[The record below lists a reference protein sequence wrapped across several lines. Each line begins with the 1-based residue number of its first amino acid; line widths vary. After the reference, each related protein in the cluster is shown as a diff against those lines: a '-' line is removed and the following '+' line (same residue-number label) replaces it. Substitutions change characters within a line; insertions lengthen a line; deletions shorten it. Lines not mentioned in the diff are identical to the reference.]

1 MIKNL
6 IIGSFIFRFV
16 GMSYLKPW
24 RGLCINDDDN
34 TMIFQTQQQM
44 KFLAGYSPRELWIRG
59 TAGSGKTYLLIEKA
73 LTLAQGILSDP
84 TKTNEKILVLC
95 CNPILRKALEKTIN
109 GYLQVPEARDVSSF
123 LHCKTF
129 TELVVEL
136 ASLSWSPRNN
146 IEKEM
151 SVNWALGKLKEEDD
165 VFMYDHILVDEGQD
179 LYGTKWPT
187 LLKHIH
193 KGSKGSAQ
201 EARPGFFWVM
211 YDVNQHLYLGKKSP
225 RSHFDGIQ
233 NNAELNVVFRNTDNI
248 FKQSKKYFKSSMSNG
263 SPITLGHEVTG
274 LPIEWDDSLASCSVI
289 PEGTRLVVRLE
300 KEIPQGAR
308 LEEEI
313 PQGARL
319 VVSGEEIQ
327 QGARLEEEILQ
338 GPRLEEEI
346 PQGARLVVSGEEIP
360 QGARLLVSG
369 EEIQQGARLVVSGE
383 EIQQGARLK
392 EEIQQG
398 ARLKEEIQQGFRL
411 VVSGEEIQQGA
422 RLKEEIQQG
431 ARLVVNWIEKLEKEK
446 VLPKDIC
453 VLVQNQEKQ
462 RLLRDEIER
471 IGWNSQ
477 TADDLLENSRNCA
490 VVESIQRFK
499 GLESKVVI
507 LFNPPFQGYSQFCTK
522 ELLYA
527 AVSRCSCFLVVI
539 SSKEGCIALKSD
551 DGINEVDRGQTG
563 GPIALLR
570 F

>member
-6 IIGSFIFRFV
+6 VIGSFIFRFV

-95 CNPILRKALEKTIN
+95 CNPILRKKLEKTIN
-109 GYLQVPEARDVSSF
+109 GHLQVPEARDVSSF

-129 TELVVEL
+129 TELVMEL
-136 ASLSWSPRNN
+136 ASLSWPPRNN
-146 IEKEM
+146 IEKEV

-193 KGSKGSAQ
+193 KGSRGFAQ

-225 RSHFDGIQ
+225 RSHFDCIQ
-233 NNAELNVVFRNTDNI
+233 NNAELNEVFRNTDNI
-248 FKQSKKYFKSSMSNG
+248 FKQSKKYFKSLMSNG

-289 PEGTRLVVRLE
+289 PEGTRLVV
-300 KEIPQGAR
+300 R

-346 PQGARLVVSGEEIP
+346 PQGAWLVVSGEEIP
-360 QGARLLVSG
+360 QGARLVVSG

-383 EIQQGARLK
+383 EIQQGAK
-392 EEIQQG
+392 
-398 ARLKEEIQQGFRL
+398 
-411 VVSGEEIQQGA
+411 
-422 RLKEEIQQG
+422 LKEEIQQG

-446 VLPKDIC
+446 VHPKDIC

-507 LFNPPFQGYSQFCTK
+507 LFNPPFQSSSQFCTK

-551 DGINEVDRGQTG
+551 VGIIEVNGGHADGAR
-563 GPIALLR
+563 PLLKI
-570 F
+570 

>member
-165 VFMYDHILVDEGQD
+165 VFMYDHILADEGQD

-327 QGARLEEEILQ
+327 QGARL
-338 GPRLEEEI
+338 
-346 PQGARLVVSGEEIP
+346 
-360 QGARLLVSG
+360 
-369 EEIQQGARLVVSGE
+369 
-383 EIQQGARLK
+383 
-392 EEIQQG
+392 
-398 ARLKEEIQQGFRL
+398 
-411 VVSGEEIQQGA
+411 
-422 RLKEEIQQG
+422 KEEIQQG

-551 DGINEVDRGQTG
+551 VGINEVDRGQTG
-563 GPIALLR
+563 RLIPLLR

>member
-327 QGARLEEEILQ
+327 QGARL
-338 GPRLEEEI
+338 
-346 PQGARLVVSGEEIP
+346 
-360 QGARLLVSG
+360 
-369 EEIQQGARLVVSGE
+369 
-383 EIQQGARLK
+383 
-392 EEIQQG
+392 
-398 ARLKEEIQQGFRL
+398 
-411 VVSGEEIQQGA
+411 
-422 RLKEEIQQG
+422 KEEIQQG

-551 DGINEVDRGQTG
+551 VGINEVDRGQTG
-563 GPIALLR
+563 RLIPLLR

>member
-6 IIGSFIFRFV
+6 IIGSFILRFV

-59 TAGSGKTYLLIEKA
+59 TAGSSKTYLLIEKA

-129 TELVVEL
+129 TELVMEL
-136 ASLSWSPRNN
+136 ASWSSPPRGNLD
-146 IEKEM
+146 KEI
-151 SVNWALGKLKEEDD
+151 SVNWALEKLKEKDD

-193 KGSKGSAQ
+193 KGSRGFAQ

-225 RSHFDGIQ
+225 RSHFDCIQ

-248 FKQSKKYFKSSMSNG
+248 FKQSKKYFKSLMSNG

-274 LPIEWDDSLASCSVI
+274 LPIEWDDSLASCNVI
-289 PEGTRLVVRLE
+289 PEGTKLVSRLE
-300 KEIPQGAR
+300 KET
-308 LEEEI
+308 

-319 VVSGEEIQ
+319 VVSVEEK
-327 QGARLEEEILQ
+327 LQ
-338 GPRLEEEI
+338 GP
-346 PQGARLVVSGEEIP
+346 
-360 QGARLLVSG
+360 
-369 EEIQQGARLVVSGE
+369 
-383 EIQQGARLK
+383 
-392 EEIQQG
+392 
-398 ARLKEEIQQGFRL
+398 
-411 VVSGEEIQQGA
+411 

-446 VLPKDIC
+446 VHPKDIC

-551 DGINEVDRGQTG
+551 VGIIEANG
-563 GPIALLR
+563 GHAGGVRPLLII
-570 F
+570 

>member
-6 IIGSFIFRFV
+6 IIGSFILRFV

-109 GYLQVPEARDVSSF
+109 GYLQVPEARDVGSF

-129 TELVVEL
+129 TELVMEL
-136 ASLSWSPRNN
+136 ASWSSPPRGNLD
-146 IEKEM
+146 KEI
-151 SVNWALGKLKEEDD
+151 SVNWALEKLKEKDD

-193 KGSKGSAQ
+193 KGSRGFAQ

-225 RSHFDGIQ
+225 RSHFDCIQ

-248 FKQSKKYFKSSMSNG
+248 FKQSKKYFKSLMSNG

-274 LPIEWDDSLASCSVI
+274 LPIEWDDSLASCNVI
-289 PEGTRLVVRLE
+289 PEGTRLVSRLE
-300 KEIPQGAR
+300 KET
-308 LEEEI
+308 

-319 VVSGEEIQ
+319 VVSVEEK
-327 QGARLEEEILQ
+327 LQ
-338 GPRLEEEI
+338 GP
-346 PQGARLVVSGEEIP
+346 
-360 QGARLLVSG
+360 
-369 EEIQQGARLVVSGE
+369 
-383 EIQQGARLK
+383 
-392 EEIQQG
+392 
-398 ARLKEEIQQGFRL
+398 
-411 VVSGEEIQQGA
+411 

-446 VLPKDIC
+446 VHPKDIC

-551 DGINEVDRGQTG
+551 VGIIEANG
-563 GPIALLR
+563 GHAGGVRPLLII
-570 F
+570 

>member
-319 VVSGEEIQ
+319 VVSGEEI
-327 QGARLEEEILQ
+327 
-338 GPRLEEEI
+338 
-346 PQGARLVVSGEEIP
+346 P

-369 EEIQQGARLVVSGE
+369 EEIQQGARLVVSG
-383 EIQQGARLK
+383 

-490 VVESIQRFK
+490 VVESIQRFN

-563 GPIALLR
+563 GPIPLLR

>member
-44 KFLAGYSPRELWIRG
+44 KFLAGYSPRELWISG
-59 TAGSGKTYLLIEKA
+59 TGGSGKTYLLIEKA

-129 TELVVEL
+129 TELVMEL

-151 SVNWALGKLKEEDD
+151 SVNWAFGKLKEEDD

-193 KGSKGSAQ
+193 KGSRGFTQ

-225 RSHFDGIQ
+225 RSHFDCIQ

-248 FKQSKKYFKSSMSNG
+248 FKQSKKYFKSLMSDG

-300 KEIPQGAR
+300 
-308 LEEEI
+308 EEI
-313 PQGARL
+313 PQGA
-319 VVSGEEIQ
+319 
-327 QGARLEEEILQ
+327 
-338 GPRLEEEI
+338 
-346 PQGARLVVSGEEIP
+346 
-360 QGARLLVSG
+360 
-369 EEIQQGARLVVSGE
+369 
-383 EIQQGARLK
+383 
-392 EEIQQG
+392 
-398 ARLKEEIQQGFRL
+398 RL

-446 VLPKDIC
+446 VHPKDIC

-551 DGINEVDRGQTG
+551 VGINEVDRGQTG
-563 GPIALLR
+563 GLIPLLR

>member
-6 IIGSFIFRFV
+6 IIGSFILRFV

-129 TELVVEL
+129 TELVMEL
-136 ASLSWSPRNN
+136 ASWSSPPRGNLD
-146 IEKEM
+146 KEI
-151 SVNWALGKLKEEDD
+151 SVNWALEKLKEKDD

-193 KGSKGSAQ
+193 KGSRGFAQ

-225 RSHFDGIQ
+225 RSHFDCIQ

-248 FKQSKKYFKSSMSNG
+248 FKQSKKYFKSLMSNG

-274 LPIEWDDSLASCSVI
+274 LPIEWDDSLASCNVI
-289 PEGTRLVVRLE
+289 PEGTRLVSRLE
-300 KEIPQGAR
+300 KET
-308 LEEEI
+308 

-319 VVSGEEIQ
+319 VVSVEEK
-327 QGARLEEEILQ
+327 LQ
-338 GPRLEEEI
+338 GP
-346 PQGARLVVSGEEIP
+346 
-360 QGARLLVSG
+360 
-369 EEIQQGARLVVSGE
+369 
-383 EIQQGARLK
+383 
-392 EEIQQG
+392 
-398 ARLKEEIQQGFRL
+398 
-411 VVSGEEIQQGA
+411 

-446 VLPKDIC
+446 VHPKDIC

-551 DGINEVDRGQTG
+551 VGIIEANG
-563 GPIALLR
+563 GHAGGVRPLLII
-570 F
+570 

>member
-1 MIKNL
+1 
-6 IIGSFIFRFV
+6 
-16 GMSYLKPW
+16 MSYLKPW

-129 TELVVEL
+129 TELVMEL
-136 ASLSWSPRNN
+136 ASWSSPPRGNLD
-146 IEKEM
+146 KEI
-151 SVNWALGKLKEEDD
+151 SVNWALEKLKEKDD

-193 KGSKGSAQ
+193 KGSRGFAQ

-225 RSHFDGIQ
+225 RSHFDCIQ

-248 FKQSKKYFKSSMSNG
+248 FKQSKKYFKSLMSNG

-274 LPIEWDDSLASCSVI
+274 LPIEWDDSLASCNVI
-289 PEGTRLVVRLE
+289 PEGTKLVSRLE
-300 KEIPQGAR
+300 KETPQD
-308 LEEEI
+308 
-313 PQGARL
+313 ARL
-319 VVSGEEIQ
+319 VVSVEEK
-327 QGARLEEEILQ
+327 LQ
-338 GPRLEEEI
+338 GP
-346 PQGARLVVSGEEIP
+346 
-360 QGARLLVSG
+360 
-369 EEIQQGARLVVSGE
+369 
-383 EIQQGARLK
+383 
-392 EEIQQG
+392 
-398 ARLKEEIQQGFRL
+398 
-411 VVSGEEIQQGA
+411 

-446 VLPKDIC
+446 VHPKDIC

-551 DGINEVDRGQTG
+551 VGIIEANG
-563 GPIALLR
+563 GHAGGVRPLLII
-570 F
+570 

>member
-1 MIKNL
+1 MINNL

-34 TMIFQTQQQM
+34 TMIFETQQQM
-44 KFLAGYSPRELWIRG
+44 KSHAGYSPRELWIRG
-59 TAGSGKTYLLIEKA
+59 TAGSGKTYLLIKKA

-129 TELVVEL
+129 TELVMEL
-136 ASLSWSPRNN
+136 ASLSWPPRNN
-146 IEKEM
+146 VEKET
-151 SVNWALGKLKEEDD
+151 SVNRALGELKEKDD

-248 FKQSKKYFKSSMSNG
+248 FKQSKKYFKSLMSNG

-289 PEGTRLVVRLE
+289 PEGTRLV
-300 KEIPQGAR
+300 AR
-308 LEEEI
+308 LEETI
-313 PQGARL
+313 P
-319 VVSGEEIQ
+319 
-327 QGARLEEEILQ
+327 
-338 GPRLEEEI
+338 
-346 PQGARLVVSGEEIP
+346 
-360 QGARLLVSG
+360 
-369 EEIQQGARLVVSGE
+369 
-383 EIQQGARLK
+383 
-392 EEIQQG
+392 
-398 ARLKEEIQQGFRL
+398 
-411 VVSGEEIQQGA
+411 
-422 RLKEEIQQG
+422 QG

-446 VLPKDIC
+446 VHPKDIC

-462 RLLRDEIER
+462 RLLRNEIER
-471 IGWNSQ
+471 IGGNSQ

-507 LFNPPFQGYSQFCTK
+507 LFNPPFQGDSQFCTK

-539 SSKEGCIALKSD
+539 STKEGCIALKSD
-551 DGINEVDRGQTG
+551 VGIIEVNRGHAG
-563 GPIALLR
+563 GARPLLKI
-570 F
+570 

>member
-6 IIGSFIFRFV
+6 IIGSFILRFV

-129 TELVVEL
+129 TELVMEL
-136 ASLSWSPRNN
+136 ASWSSPPRGNLD
-146 IEKEM
+146 KEI
-151 SVNWALGKLKEEDD
+151 SVNWALEKLKEKDD

-193 KGSKGSAQ
+193 KGSRGFAQ

-225 RSHFDGIQ
+225 RSHFDCIQ

-248 FKQSKKYFKSSMSNG
+248 FKQSKKYFKSLMSNG

-274 LPIEWDDSLASCSVI
+274 LPIEWDDSLASCNVI
-289 PEGTRLVVRLE
+289 PEGTKLVSRLE
-300 KEIPQGAR
+300 KET
-308 LEEEI
+308 

-319 VVSGEEIQ
+319 VVSVEEK
-327 QGARLEEEILQ
+327 LQ
-338 GPRLEEEI
+338 GP
-346 PQGARLVVSGEEIP
+346 
-360 QGARLLVSG
+360 
-369 EEIQQGARLVVSGE
+369 
-383 EIQQGARLK
+383 
-392 EEIQQG
+392 
-398 ARLKEEIQQGFRL
+398 
-411 VVSGEEIQQGA
+411 

-446 VLPKDIC
+446 VHPKDIC

-551 DGINEVDRGQTG
+551 VGIIEANG
-563 GPIALLR
+563 GHAGGVRPLLII
-570 F
+570 

>member
-34 TMIFQTQQQM
+34 TMIFQTRQQM
-44 KFLAGYSPRELWIRG
+44 KQLEGYSPRELWIRG

-73 LTLAQGILSDP
+73 LTLAQGILSNP

-95 CNPILRKALEKTIN
+95 CNPILCKALEKTIK

-129 TELVVEL
+129 TELVMEL
-136 ASLSWSPRNN
+136 ASLSGPPRSNV
-146 IEKEM
+146 EKEI
-151 SVNWALGKLKEEDD
+151 SVNWALGKLKEKDD

-193 KGSKGSAQ
+193 KGSRGFAQ

-248 FKQSKKYFKSSMSNG
+248 FKQSKKYFKSLMSNG

-289 PEGTRLVVRLE
+289 PEGTRLV
-300 KEIPQGAR
+300 AR
-308 LEEEI
+308 LEEI

-319 VVSGEEIQ
+319 VVSGEEI
-327 QGARLEEEILQ
+327 LQ
-338 GPRLEEEI
+338 GPRL
-346 PQGARLVVSGEEIP
+346 
-360 QGARLLVSG
+360 
-369 EEIQQGARLVVSGE
+369 
-383 EIQQGARLK
+383 K
-392 EEIQQG
+392 EEI
-398 ARLKEEIQQGFRL
+398 R
-411 VVSGEEIQQGA
+411 
-422 RLKEEIQQG
+422 QG

-446 VLPKDIC
+446 VHPKDIC

-507 LFNPPFQGYSQFCTK
+507 LFNPPFQSSSQFCTK

-551 DGINEVDRGQTG
+551 VGINEVDRGQTG
-563 GPIALLR
+563 GLIPLLR

>member
-1 MIKNL
+1 MDCIRKGRLIKIKYTSNMIMNL

-34 TMIFQTQQQM
+34 TMIFQTRQQM
-44 KFLAGYSPRELWIRG
+44 KQLEGYSPRELWIRG

-95 CNPILRKALEKTIN
+95 CNPILCKALEKTIK

-129 TELVVEL
+129 TDLVMELV
-136 ASLSWSPRNN
+136 SWSRPPRGNV
-146 IEKEM
+146 EKEI
-151 SVNWALGKLKEEDD
+151 SVNGALRKLKEKDD

-179 LYGTKWPT
+179 LYGAEWPT

-193 KGSKGSAQ
+193 KGSRGSAQ

-225 RSHFDGIQ
+225 RSHFDCIQ

-248 FKQSKKYFKSSMSNG
+248 FKQSKKYFKSLMSNG

-274 LPIEWDDSLASCSVI
+274 LPIEWDDSLASCSVDQW
-289 PEGTRLVVRLE
+289 TRLPVSVE
-300 KEIPQGAR
+300 VIPQGAR

-313 PQGARL
+313 PLGVKVVFGVGEIPQGARFEEEIRQGARL
-319 VVSGEEIQ
+319 VVS
-327 QGARLEEEILQ
+327 
-338 GPRLEEEI
+338 
-346 PQGARLVVSGEEIP
+346 
-360 QGARLLVSG
+360 
-369 EEIQQGARLVVSGE
+369 
-383 EIQQGARLK
+383 
-392 EEIQQG
+392 
-398 ARLKEEIQQGFRL
+398 
-411 VVSGEEIQQGA
+411 
-422 RLKEEIQQG
+422 
-431 ARLVVNWIEKLEKEK
+431 WIEKLEKEK
-446 VLPKDIC
+446 VHPKDIC

-477 TADDLLENSRNCA
+477 TADDLLENSRNYA
-490 VVESIQRFK
+490 VVESIQRFQ

-507 LFNPPFQGYSQFCTK
+507 LFNPPFQGYSKFCTK

-539 SSKEGCIALKSD
+539 STKEGCIALKSD
-551 DGINEVDRGQTG
+551 VGIIEVNGGQAG
-563 GPIALLR
+563 GMRPLLKI
-570 F
+570 

>member
-6 IIGSFIFRFV
+6 IIGSFILRFV

-129 TELVVEL
+129 TELVMEL
-136 ASLSWSPRNN
+136 ASWSSPPRGNLD
-146 IEKEM
+146 KEI
-151 SVNWALGKLKEEDD
+151 SVNWALEKLKEKDD

-193 KGSKGSAQ
+193 KGSRGFAQ

-225 RSHFDGIQ
+225 RSHFDCIQ

-248 FKQSKKYFKSSMSNG
+248 FKQSKKYFKSLMSNG
-263 SPITLGHEVTG
+263 SPITLGHKVTG
-274 LPIEWDDSLASCSVI
+274 LPIEWDDSLASCNVI
-289 PEGTRLVVRLE
+289 PEGTRLVSRLE
-300 KEIPQGAR
+300 KET
-308 LEEEI
+308 

-319 VVSGEEIQ
+319 VVSVEEK
-327 QGARLEEEILQ
+327 LQ
-338 GPRLEEEI
+338 GP
-346 PQGARLVVSGEEIP
+346 
-360 QGARLLVSG
+360 
-369 EEIQQGARLVVSGE
+369 
-383 EIQQGARLK
+383 
-392 EEIQQG
+392 
-398 ARLKEEIQQGFRL
+398 
-411 VVSGEEIQQGA
+411 

-446 VLPKDIC
+446 VHPKDIC

-527 AVSRCSCFLVVI
+527 AVSCCSCFLVVI

-551 DGINEVDRGQTG
+551 VGIIEANG
-563 GPIALLR
+563 GHAGGVRPLLII
-570 F
+570 

>member
-34 TMIFQTQQQM
+34 TMIFQTRQQM
-44 KFLAGYSPRELWIRG
+44 KKLEGYSPRELWIRG

-73 LTLAQGILSDP
+73 LTPAQGILSNP
-84 TKTNEKILVLC
+84 TKSNEKILVLC
-95 CNPILRKALEKTIN
+95 CNPILCKALEKTIK

-129 TELVVEL
+129 TELVMEL
-136 ASLSWSPRNN
+136 ASLSRLPTSNS
-146 IEKEM
+146 EKEI
-151 SVNWALGKLKEEDD
+151 SVNRALGNLKEKDD

-193 KGSKGSAQ
+193 KGFQSAQ

-225 RSHFDGIQ
+225 RSHFDCIQ

-248 FKQSKKYFKSSMSNG
+248 FKQSKKYFKSLMSNG

-289 PEGTRLVVRLE
+289 PEGTRLVARLE
-300 KEIPQGAR
+300 DKKPQGAT
-308 LEEEI
+308 
-313 PQGARL
+313 L
-319 VVSGEEIQ
+319 VVSGEEI
-327 QGARLEEEILQ
+327 L
-338 GPRLEEEI
+338 
-346 PQGARLVVSGEEIP
+346 
-360 QGARLLVSG
+360 
-369 EEIQQGARLVVSGE
+369 
-383 EIQQGARLK
+383 QGARLK
-392 EEIQQG
+392 EEI
-398 ARLKEEIQQGFRL
+398 R
-411 VVSGEEIQQGA
+411 
-422 RLKEEIQQG
+422 QG
-431 ARLVVNWIEKLEKEK
+431 ARLVVNWIEKLEKDK
-446 VLPKDIC
+446 VHPKDIC

-471 IGWNSQ
+471 IGRDSQ

-507 LFNPPFQGYSQFCTK
+507 LFNPPFQETSQFCTK

-551 DGINEVDRGQTG
+551 VGIIEVNG
-563 GPIALLR
+563 GHAGGIRPLLKI
-570 F
+570 

>member
-34 TMIFQTQQQM
+34 TMIFQTRQQM
-44 KFLAGYSPRELWIRG
+44 KQLEGYSPRELWIRG

-73 LTLAQGILSDP
+73 LTLAQGILSNP

-95 CNPILRKALEKTIN
+95 CNPILCKALEKTIK

-129 TELVVEL
+129 TELVMEL
-136 ASLSWSPRNN
+136 ASLSGPPRSNV
-146 IEKEM
+146 EKEI
-151 SVNWALGKLKEEDD
+151 SVNWALGKLKEKDD

-193 KGSKGSAQ
+193 KGSRGSAQ

-248 FKQSKKYFKSSMSNG
+248 FKQSKKYFKSLMSNG

-289 PEGTRLVVRLE
+289 PEGTRLV
-300 KEIPQGAR
+300 AR
-308 LEEEI
+308 LEEI

-319 VVSGEEIQ
+319 VVSGEEI
-327 QGARLEEEILQ
+327 LQ
-338 GPRLEEEI
+338 GPRL
-346 PQGARLVVSGEEIP
+346 
-360 QGARLLVSG
+360 
-369 EEIQQGARLVVSGE
+369 
-383 EIQQGARLK
+383 K
-392 EEIQQG
+392 EEI
-398 ARLKEEIQQGFRL
+398 R
-411 VVSGEEIQQGA
+411 
-422 RLKEEIQQG
+422 QG

-446 VLPKDIC
+446 VHPKDIC

-551 DGINEVDRGQTG
+551 VGINEVDRGQTG
-563 GPIALLR
+563 GLIPLLR